1 MTYTIKDLSDL
12 TIKMFLAVGTPE
24 EDQAEKNLETEENKN
39 NTIINDLL
47 NKLFNGVIDAVKA
60 TTEGHLYY
68 IYTLS
73 TQAAGA
79 IQKTTFTTDAAGD
92 PLPLS
97 HINIYEKDNYINYEP
112 GYYTTIKY

>member
-47 NKLFNGVIDAVKA
+47 NKLFNGVIDAIQA

-79 IQKTTFTTDAAGD
+79 IQKTTFTTDQNSD
-92 PLPLS
+92 PMPLS
-97 HINIYEKDNYINYEP
+97 HINIYLNDNYNDYEP
-112 GYYTTIKY
+112 GLYNTIKY